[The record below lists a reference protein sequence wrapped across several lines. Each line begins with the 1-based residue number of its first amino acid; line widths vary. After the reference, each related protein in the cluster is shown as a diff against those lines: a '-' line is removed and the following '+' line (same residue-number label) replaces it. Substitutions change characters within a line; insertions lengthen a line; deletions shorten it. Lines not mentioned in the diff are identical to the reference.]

1 MEVIMTTKEDLLALA
16 KEAANLVLNERGLKE
31 PTMETPKA
39 EPNLIRGIQGLAEFL
54 GVSNV
59 TAIRMKNKKLFPYMQ
74 HGRVLLFKPDE
85 VLDGLAQKGKRMQ
98 PKKDEQVDDKD
109 PCVCAIDPDSL
120 MEYVCRKS
128 EQTIGILKRQGLFNK
143 EHLALLC
150 QKAFVFGI
158 AVSHHTESELKK
170 HNGNLYPFND
180 YIK

>member
-16 KEAANLVLNERGLKE
+16 KEAANIVLNERGLKDASRE
-31 PTMETPKA
+31 NPGSEQT
-39 EPNLIRGIQGLAEFL
+39 LIRGINGLAKFL
-54 GVSNV
+54 NVSIP
-59 TAIRMKNKKLFPYMQ
+59 TAMKMKKSKMFPCTQYGRTLF
-74 HGRVLLFKPDE
+74 FKPDE

>member
-39 EPNLIRGIQGLAEFL
+39 EPNLIRGIQGWAEFL

-85 VLDGLAQKGKRMQ
+85 VLDGLSKHKR
-98 PKKDEQVDDKD
+98 K
-109 PCVCAIDPDSL
+109 
-120 MEYVCRKS
+120 
-128 EQTIGILKRQGLFNK
+128 
-143 EHLALLC
+143 
-150 QKAFVFGI
+150 
-158 AVSHHTESELKK
+158 
-170 HNGNLYPFND
+170 
-180 YIK
+180 